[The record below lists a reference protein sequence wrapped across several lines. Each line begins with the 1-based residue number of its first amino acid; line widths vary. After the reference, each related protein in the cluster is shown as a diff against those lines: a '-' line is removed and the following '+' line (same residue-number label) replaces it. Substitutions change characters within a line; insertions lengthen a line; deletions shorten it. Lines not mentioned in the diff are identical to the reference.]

1 MSPEA
6 DQKPPKRRRRRRRP
20 STWWERCR
28 LVYARLSRIVNN
40 PLTKVAV
47 LFVLMKVNATT
58 FDMTEGKTILA
69 MAALE
74 ALGFRRHKP
83 GG

>member
-1 MSPEA
+1 M
-6 DQKPPKRRRRRRRP
+6 
-20 STWWERCR
+20 
-28 LVYARLSRIVNN
+28 NN